1 MFSVSVTLTLIYCKA
16 FVCHQHNGS
25 YNATQGFK
33 EKIKM
38 NIAAS
43 TSVCT
48 DANWVGFPRCLPGW
62 PQPSFPGPEAKDRLR
77 VAEKLARGAGGWGG
91 PGQEVMRTGRQECLT
106 TRVSPRGIMHSKRP
120 GLPLLCETL
129 PQKYGVE
136 TMMRVI
142 LMGIMF

>member
-43 TSVCT
+43 TLVCT
-48 DANWVGFPRCLPGW
+48 DAKWVGFPRCLQGW
-62 PQPSFPGPEAKDRLR
+62 PQPSFPGPEAKDCLW
-77 VAEKLARGAGGWGG
+77 VTEKLAPGAGD
-91 PGQEVMRTGRQECLT
+91 
-106 TRVSPRGIMHSKRP
+106 RGRP
-120 GLPLLCETL
+120 GREARGPHK
-129 PQKYGVE
+129 QGFWKGNNAS
-136 TMMRVI
+136 
-142 LMGIMF
+142 